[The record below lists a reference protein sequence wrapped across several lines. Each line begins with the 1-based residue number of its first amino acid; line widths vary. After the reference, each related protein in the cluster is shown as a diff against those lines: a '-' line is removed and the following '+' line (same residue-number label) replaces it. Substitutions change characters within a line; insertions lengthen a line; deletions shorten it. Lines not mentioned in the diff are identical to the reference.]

1 MNGPGADH
9 APPDRAPPDRAPPAS
24 LYDSRY
30 YSGQIEGSSRAASVV
45 APLVLALVA
54 NTHAVVDI
62 GCGTGSWLAAFKTAG
77 VGEVLGLD
85 GGAPDATQQLIA
97 PEEYRRVDLE
107 RTIVLPRRFDLC
119 LSLEVAEHLP
129 PRRAESFV
137 ADLCALADVV
147 LFGAAIPGQG
157 GTNHVNE
164 CWPGAWATIFADLGY
179 RACDAIRPLIWQDE
193 RVEFWYRQNTLLY
206 ANEAGWRRL
215 RLAPEAQPW
224 LGSRQLD
231 LVHPACFHIYRDELD
246 WRRRQVEEQQAA
258 QDALRAQCE
267 ELRRALTQAGE
278 QARTRIAALEGEVAL
293 LARRCAEE
301 AAARDALRRERD
313 ASAAALASVLAST
326 SWRIGAPL
334 RGILH
339 RLRRR

>member
-1 MNGPGADH
+1 MSGARADH
-9 APPDRAPPDRAPPAS
+9 APPAS

-30 YSGQIEGSSRAASVV
+30 YSGQIEGSSRAAGVV
-45 APLVLALVA
+45 TPLVLALVGD
-54 NTHAVVDI
+54 THTVVDI
-62 GCGTGSWLAAFKTAG
+62 GCGTGSWLAAFKAAG
-77 VGEVLGLD
+77 VSEVLGLD
-85 GGAPDATQQLIA
+85 GGVPDATQQMIA
-97 PEEYRRVDLE
+97 AEEYRRVDLE
-107 RTIVLPRRFDLC
+107 RSIVLPRRFDLC

-129 PRRAESFV
+129 PRRAESFI

-164 CWPGAWATIFADLGY
+164 CWPGVWAAIFADLGY
-179 RACDAIRPLIWQDE
+179 RACDAIRPRIWQDE

-215 RLAPEAQPW
+215 RLAAEAPPW
-224 LGSRQLD
+224 LSSRQLD

-246 WRRRQVEEQQAA
+246 WRRRQVEEQQTA
-258 QDALRAQCE
+258 QDALRAQCD
-267 ELRRALTQAGE
+267 ELRRALTQAR
-278 QARTRIAALEGEVAL
+278 ARIAALESEVTL
-293 LARRCAEE
+293 LGRRCAEE
-301 AAARDALRRERD
+301 SAARDALRCERD

-326 SWRIGAPL
+326 SWRLSAPL